1 MCGRKTRWSLTDIDC
16 LDSRRHVPVQ
26 TANLQS
32 YSNLP
37 PFTPPLQCGS
47 PLFQGKAKDSMLE
60 LGAVDGPSESPS
72 GWLLDRKQ
80 LADTLLD
87 LLLERGSILSRW
99 MLAEY
104 VVSQSVGQRPW
115 RRSCAPSVSFVMS
128 CHSADALAPS
138 TSHVEGGT
146 PRHGPHS
153 LWRSPTLLSD
163 THTHNNNSTYLSIS

>member
-1 MCGRKTRWSLTDIDC
+1 MDGVGKKVVEMSKCKKTRAIGGHEIMCGRKTRWSLTDIDC

-87 LLLERGSILSRW
+87 LLLERGSILFRW
-99 MLAEY
+99 
-104 VVSQSVGQRPW
+104 V
-115 RRSCAPSVSFVMS
+115 
-128 CHSADALAPS
+128 
-138 TSHVEGGT
+138 
-146 PRHGPHS
+146 
-153 LWRSPTLLSD
+153 
-163 THTHNNNSTYLSIS
+163 